1 MFCRLGA
8 AFSSISSSV
17 PTPPRVRGLFD
28 CRQRT
33 GNENNFLRVLNEK
46 NSSIGEGEGRSD
58 CVFTHQEPLSR
69 INQGFGDE
77 FELVCERSEVGKHG
91 QLLEDAVIRQRCL
104 SRMLLIPALGVST
117 LYIVLT
123 SLLAY
128 VARKLAHKFINEP
141 FVRALFLEGIASAEL
156 CGTCFELIIV
166 ADNFGIS
173 TYAVYLFCLTIWWSQ
188 NWGDATAC
196 PYTHLEDVVQGKAS
210 LRVAAL
216 KIWAE
221 LTGGIL
227 IYRLDYRRHF
237 TEIQGHNHDSFT
249 LSANMT
255 HMLNIPFINNCTK
268 V

>member
-1 MFCRLGA
+1 
-8 AFSSISSSV
+8 
-17 PTPPRVRGLFD
+17 
-28 CRQRT
+28 
-33 GNENNFLRVLNEK
+33 
-46 NSSIGEGEGRSD
+46 
-58 CVFTHQEPLSR
+58 
-69 INQGFGDE
+69 
-77 FELVCERSEVGKHG
+77 
-91 QLLEDAVIRQRCL
+91 
-104 SRMLLIPALGVST
+104 MLLIPALGVST

-128 VARKLAHKFINEP
+128 VARKLVHKFINEP

-227 IYRLDYRRHF
+227 IYRLAHRRHS
-237 TEIQGHNHDSFT
+237 TEIQGHNNHDRFT
-249 LSANMT
+249 LNANMT
-255 HMLNIPFINNCTK
+255 HM
-268 V
+268 

>member
-1 MFCRLGA
+1 
-8 AFSSISSSV
+8 
-17 PTPPRVRGLFD
+17 
-28 CRQRT
+28 
-33 GNENNFLRVLNEK
+33 
-46 NSSIGEGEGRSD
+46 
-58 CVFTHQEPLSR
+58 
-69 INQGFGDE
+69 
-77 FELVCERSEVGKHG
+77 
-91 QLLEDAVIRQRCL
+91 
-104 SRMLLIPALGVST
+104 MLLIPALGVST

-128 VARKLAHKFINEP
+128 VARKLVHKFINEP
-141 FVRALFLEGIASAEL
+141 FVRALFFEGIASAEL

-227 IYRLDYRRHF
+227 IYRFAHRRHF
-237 TEIQGHNHDSFT
+237 T
-249 LSANMT
+249 
-255 HMLNIPFINNCTK
+255 
-268 V
+268 